1 MKILAKETRR
11 MIWQNLGNVLLF
23 ELLYRGICLPV
34 YLRLANRVL
43 RWTLGIA
50 GYSYLTASN
59 FAGFL
64 GCPWTLPALLVVGM
78 IGIFLIFVESC
89 ALITAFLGLACQKKL
104 TPFGIFWGGL
114 HGAAHE
120 IGKRNGR
127 LVLVLIFHY
136 GFTNLL
142 PAARCLSHTRPVNFV
157 IQEIAATGWLFWA
170 LAAVLLFGAIKT
182 LPVVFAG
189 FECIGNQTDYPVAR
203 LKSCERMAGRKM
215 QVAALLTLCNLVTA
229 FIFVA
234 VYLLAVFVIAVLV
247 VLFAERN
254 LAMAILLF
262 VTERIEWGV
271 LFTSSIFLVM
281 VDFGALATMYNYY
294 GNSETGAKVHDMEVS
309 LKDSTVQK
317 RAVILAAVIGT
328 SAFLYIFDVIYHGFA
343 RREAIMGKTQ
353 ITAHRGSSR
362 MAPENTMAAIR
373 TSLEEL
379 ADYVELDVQMTK
391 DQVVVLGHDAT
402 LKRVAGI
409 NRTIASMTWEELK
422 ELDVGSWFS
431 SEFAGERIP
440 SLEDVLD
447 FCKGKIH
454 LNVEI
459 KNVGPDSLLP
469 EKVVRLIR
477 ERGMEEQCVLTST
490 SLDYLERIKRL
501 APEVKTGYILSAAY
515 GDFYFEE
522 RADFISIRASF
533 VNRQV
538 VELAHEQGMGVHVW
552 TVNAKSEI
560 ERMRMI
566 GVDNLITDYPVL
578 AREILYR
585 EEATET
591 LVEYLQMV
599 FQ

>member
-1 MKILAKETRR
+1 

-43 RWTLGIA
+43 RWTLMMA

-59 FAGFL
+59 LAGFFA
-64 GCPWTLPALLVVGM
+64 CPYTMPALLM
-78 IGIFLIFVESC
+78 IGMGGVFLVFLETC
-89 ALITAFLGLACQKKL
+89 ALITAFLGLACQQKL

-114 HGAAHE
+114 HKAAHE
-120 IGKRNGR
+120 IGRRNGR
-127 LVLVLIFHY
+127 LVLVLVLHY
-136 GFTNLL
+136 GLINLL
-142 PAARCLSHTRPVNFV
+142 PAARCLSHIRPMNFV
-157 IQEIAATGWLFWA
+157 IQEMAATGWIPWMMA
-170 LAAVLLFGAIKT
+170 VVLLLGAVKT
-182 LPVVFAG
+182 LPVVFVG
-189 FECIGNQTDYPVAR
+189 FECIGNQEDYPTAQK
-203 LKSCERMAGRKM
+203 KSNHMMKGRSR
-215 QVAALLTLCNLVTA
+215 QVAALLTLCNLSTA
-229 FIFVA
+229 LICVA
-234 VYLLAVFVIAVLV
+234 AYLLAVFGAAVTV

-254 LAMAILLF
+254 MAMAVLLF
-262 VTERIEWGV
+262 VTERIEWVVIFAG
-271 LFTSSIFLVM
+271 SIFLVLA
-281 VDFGALATMYNYY
+281 DFGALAAMYHCY
-294 GNSETGAKVHDMEVS
+294 GNPVS
-309 LKDSTVQK
+309 GFESNGPADSAGDSVVQK
-317 RAVILAAVIGT
+317 RAVILAAVIGAST
-328 SAFLYIFDVIYHGFA
+328 FLYVFDVIYHGFA
-343 RREAIMGKTQ
+343 RTETIMGKTQ

-362 MAPENTMAAIR
+362 TAPENTLAAIQA
-373 TSLEEL
+373 SVEEL

-409 NRTIASMTWEELK
+409 NSTIASMTWEEL
-422 ELDVGSWFS
+422 EGLEVGSWFS
-431 SEFAGERIP
+431 PEFSGERIP
-440 SLEDVLD
+440 RLEEALD

-477 ERGMEEQCVLTST
+477 EQGMAEQCVITST
-490 SLDYLERIKRL
+490 SLDYLERVKRL
-501 APEVKTGYILSAAY
+501 APEFKTGYILSAAY

-538 VELAHEQGMGVHVW
+538 VERAHEQGMGVHVW
-552 TVNAKSEI
+552 TVNTKSEI

-566 GVDNLITDYPVL
+566 GVDNLITDNPVL

-591 LVEYLQMV
+591 LFEYLQMV
-599 FQ
+599 LQ

>member
-1 MKILAKETRR
+1 
-11 MIWQNLGNVLLF
+11 
-23 ELLYRGICLPV
+23 
-34 YLRLANRVL
+34 
-43 RWTLGIA
+43 
-50 GYSYLTASN
+50 
-59 FAGFL
+59 
-64 GCPWTLPALLVVGM
+64 
-78 IGIFLIFVESC
+78 
-89 ALITAFLGLACQKKL
+89 
-104 TPFGIFWGGL
+104 
-114 HGAAHE
+114 
-120 IGKRNGR
+120 
-127 LVLVLIFHY
+127 
-136 GFTNLL
+136 
-142 PAARCLSHTRPVNFV
+142 
-157 IQEIAATGWLFWA
+157 
-170 LAAVLLFGAIKT
+170 
-182 LPVVFAG
+182 
-189 FECIGNQTDYPVAR
+189 
-203 LKSCERMAGRKM
+203 
-215 QVAALLTLCNLVTA
+215 
-229 FIFVA
+229 
-234 VYLLAVFVIAVLV
+234 
-247 VLFAERN
+247 
-254 LAMAILLF
+254 
-262 VTERIEWGV
+262 
-271 LFTSSIFLVM
+271 
-281 VDFGALATMYNYY
+281 
-294 GNSETGAKVHDMEVS
+294 
-309 LKDSTVQK
+309 
-317 RAVILAAVIGT
+317 
-328 SAFLYIFDVIYHGFA
+328 
-343 RREAIMGKTQ
+343 
-353 ITAHRGSSR
+353 

>member
-281 VDFGALATMYNYY
+281 VDFGALATMYMIWRFP
-294 GNSETGAKVHDMEVS
+294 SKIPLFRKERSFWQPS
-309 LKDSTVQK
+309 LA
-317 RAVILAAVIGT
+317 RRH
-328 SAFLYIFDVIYHGFA
+328 FYIFL
-343 RREAIMGKTQ
+343 M
-353 ITAHRGSSR
+353 
-362 MAPENTMAAIR
+362 
-373 TSLEEL
+373 
-379 ADYVELDVQMTK
+379 
-391 DQVVVLGHDAT
+391 
-402 LKRVAGI
+402 
-409 NRTIASMTWEELK
+409 
-422 ELDVGSWFS
+422 
-431 SEFAGERIP
+431 
-440 SLEDVLD
+440 
-447 FCKGKIH
+447 
-454 LNVEI
+454 
-459 KNVGPDSLLP
+459 
-469 EKVVRLIR
+469 
-477 ERGMEEQCVLTST
+477 
-490 SLDYLERIKRL
+490 
-501 APEVKTGYILSAAY
+501 
-515 GDFYFEE
+515 
-522 RADFISIRASF
+522 
-533 VNRQV
+533 
-538 VELAHEQGMGVHVW
+538 
-552 TVNAKSEI
+552 
-560 ERMRMI
+560 
-566 GVDNLITDYPVL
+566 
-578 AREILYR
+578 
-585 EEATET
+585 
-591 LVEYLQMV
+591 
-599 FQ
+599 